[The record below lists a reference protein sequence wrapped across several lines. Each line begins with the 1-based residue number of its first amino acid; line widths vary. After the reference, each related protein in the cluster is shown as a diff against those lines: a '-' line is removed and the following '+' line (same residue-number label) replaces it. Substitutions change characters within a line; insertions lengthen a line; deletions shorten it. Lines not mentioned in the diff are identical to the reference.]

1 MSREDYEGVVHDPQR
16 FRACLDGLFTQHPE
30 LFPAGMAAGYQLYGL
45 ERQSRKMPEL
55 QVRRICLKALD
66 GDGRVQVF
74 RVMPSCV
81 LPYRAGYTDE
91 VEKALFLRRLGVPFW
106 A

>member
-1 MSREDYEGVVHDPQR
+1 MKAWYMILSGSGPAWMGCSPSIRVVSGGH
-16 FRACLDGLFTQHPE
+16 G
-30 LFPAGMAAGYQLYGL
+30 AGYQLYGL

-74 RVMPSCV
+74 WVMPSCV